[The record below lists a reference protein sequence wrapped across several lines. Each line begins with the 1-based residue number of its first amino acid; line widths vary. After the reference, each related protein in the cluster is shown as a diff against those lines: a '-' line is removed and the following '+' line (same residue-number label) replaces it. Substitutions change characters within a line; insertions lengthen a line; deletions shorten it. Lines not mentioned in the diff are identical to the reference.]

1 MSSVVI
7 SGDTSGSVTLQAP
20 AVAGSTTLTL
30 PATSGTILQS
40 GTVVTEAQGGNG
52 TTTGYYGFK
61 NRIINGA
68 MVIDQRNAGASAT
81 NLAASGVYGL
91 DRWKYYGTSAS
102 KFTIQQNAGSVT
114 PPVGFANYLGITSL
128 SANTPAATDEYI
140 FIQNIEGY
148 NIADLAWGTA
158 SAKSITISFQVYSS
172 LTGTFS
178 GALGNSANTRIYPF
192 TYTISSANTWT
203 TASITIAGDTSGT
216 WLTTNGVGIRV
227 NFNLGTGSTYLG
239 TAGSWS
245 GTFANGATGSVN
257 VLGTNGATF
266 YITGV
271 QLEKGSTATSFD
283 YRPYSAELQLCQRYF
298 LKNSND
304 GSTGTFLVGV
314 VNTSTSADRCGMA
327 FPVTMRSP
335 PSATV
340 GGSSNPRIYDAGA
353 TPAITSIGSNASS
366 SFGACLGLTAS
377 AGALTVGRAA
387 IIIENGTSFITYSAE
402 L

>member
-1 MSSVVI
+1 MALI
-7 SGDTSGSVTLQAP
+7 
-20 AVAGSTTLTL
+20 
-30 PATSGTILQS
+30 GTINASNDFGL
-40 GTVVTEAQGGNG
+40 
-52 TTTGYYGFK
+52 K

-68 MVIDQRNAGASAT
+68 MVIDQRNAGASVTNAAAT
-81 NLAASGVYGL
+81 AAFSL

-114 PPVGFANYLGITSL
+114 PPVGFTNYLGITSL

-140 FIQNIEGY
+140 LTQNIEGY

-203 TASITIAGDTSGT
+203 TASINIAGDTSGT

-239 TAGSWS
+239 TAGAWS

-257 VLGTNGATF
+257 ILGTNGATF

-283 YRPYSAELQLCQRYF
+283 YRPFGTELQLCQRYYC
-298 LKNSND
+298 KSYQIETAVGTSTTTGCYGVIAS
-304 GSTGTFLVGV
+304 GSTALIGGGNKWPVQMRATPTVTIYSQIG
-314 VNTSTSADRCGMA
+314 TSAKLSASGAIDTGSGVA
-327 FPVTMRSP
+327 IET
-335 PSATV
+335 PSQFGAV
-340 GGSSNPRIYDAGA
+340 GIFASGGFTGA
-353 TPAITSIGSNASS
+353 TWYYGH
-366 SFGACLGLTAS
+366 F
-377 AGALTVGRAA
+377 AA
-387 IIIENGTSFITYSAE
+387 TAE

>member
-1 MSSVVI
+1 MAY
-7 SGDTSGSVTLQAP
+7 GSVNVDKMTTSDGISS
-20 AVAGSTTLTL
+20 AG
-30 PATSGTILQS
+30 
-40 GTVVTEAQGGNG
+40 V
-52 TTTGYYGFK
+52 YGFK
-61 NRIINGA
+61 NRLINGA
-68 MVIDQRNAGASAT
+68 CVIDQRNAGASVTNAAAT
-81 NLAASGVYGL
+81 AAFSL

-128 SANTPAATDEYI
+128 SANTPAVTDEYI
-140 FIQNIEGY
+140 LTQNIEGY

-239 TAGSWS
+239 TAGAWS

-257 VLGTNGATF
+257 ILGTNGATF
-266 YITGV
+266 YITGT
-271 QLEKGSTATSFD
+271 QLEVGSTATSFD
-283 YRPYSAELQLCQRYF
+283 YRPYTTELQLCQRYYQQIG
-298 LKNSND
+298 KNP
-304 GSTGTFLVGV
+304 
-314 VNTSTSADRCGMA
+314 NTSYQGYGMGVA
-327 FPVTMRSP
+327 VSTTTVAVIVPLVVTMRASP
-335 PSATV
+335 SFTFNGATNTIATG
-340 GGSSNPRIYDAGA
+340 GGSVTAVSSDINTPFNVMYQVIASPVVVNSGSRHFQNAG
-353 TPAITSIGSNASS
+353 NASS
-366 SFGACLGLTAS
+366 LEL
-377 AGALTVGRAA
+377 
-387 IIIENGTSFITYSAE
+387 SAE

>member
-1 MSSVVI
+1 MTLAVNI
-7 SGDTSGSVTLQAP
+7 AQSGSNNVTFRNKL
-20 AVAGSTTLTL
+20 
-30 PATSGTILQS
+30 
-40 GTVVTEAQGGNG
+40 
-52 TTTGYYGFK
+52 
-61 NRIINGA
+61 INGN
-68 MVIDQRNAGASAT
+68 MVIDQRNAGASVTNAAAT
-81 NLAASGVYGL
+81 AAFSL

-140 FIQNIEGY
+140 LTQNIEGY

-158 SAKSITISFQVYSS
+158 SAKNITISFQVYSS

-239 TAGSWS
+239 TAGAWS

-257 VLGTNGATF
+257 ILGTNGATF

-271 QLEKGSTATSFD
+271 QLEAGTTASPFE
-283 YRPYSAELQLCQRYF
+283 YRQYGTELALCQRYYEQMTADSTSLLGGYGRF
-298 LKNSND
+298 MTASSA
-304 GSTGTFLVGV
+304 GSGVAYAVYNFGVTKRTTPTFVYSGTYRWQSTAGSDSANTTSLTLVDARPYAISIYMNAGSGGTAGYGGAYQFM
-314 VNTSTSADRCGMA
+314 TSTS
-327 FPVTMRSP
+327 
-335 PSATV
+335 
-340 GGSSNPRIYDAGA
+340 Y
-353 TPAITSIGSNASS
+353 IG
-366 SFGACLGLTAS
+366 F
-377 AGALTVGRAA
+377 
-387 IIIENGTSFITYSAE
+387 SAE

>member
-1 MSSVVI
+1 MALTQVDQ
-7 SGDTSGSVTLQAP
+7 GLL
-20 AVAGSTTLTL
+20 STN
-30 PATSGTILQS
+30 
-40 GTVVTEAQGGNG
+40 AQY
-52 TTTGYYGFK
+52 TGFK
-61 NRIINGA
+61 NRLINSA
-68 MVIDQRNAGASAT
+68 MVIDQRNAGASVTNAAAT
-81 NLAASGVYGL
+81 AAFSL

-114 PPVGFANYLGITSL
+114 PPAGFSNYLGITSL

-140 FIQNIEGY
+140 LLQNIEGY

-239 TAGSWS
+239 TAGAWS

-257 VLGTNGATF
+257 ILGTNGATF

-283 YRPYSAELQLCQRYF
+283 YRPYGTELALCQRYAYNIAPNVTNIAIVNGANF
-298 LKNSND
+298 SGSNFY
-304 GSTGTFLVGV
+304 GTIP
-314 VNTSTSADRCGMA
+314 
-327 FPVTMRSP
+327 FPVTMRTT
-335 PSATV
+335 PSLTTTTGNNFVIFYNGASQTSTSVSLGQASQYSGDITAAT
-340 GGSSNPRIYDAGA
+340 S
-353 TPAITSIGSNASS
+353 
-366 SFGACLGLTAS
+366 GLTAGN
-377 AGALTVGRAA
+377 AAFLRTGASTCALL
-387 IIIENGTSFITYSAE
+387 FSAE

>member
-1 MSSVVI
+1 
-7 SGDTSGSVTLQAP
+7 
-20 AVAGSTTLTL
+20 
-30 PATSGTILQS
+30 
-40 GTVVTEAQGGNG
+40 
-52 TTTGYYGFK
+52 
-61 NRIINGA
+61 

-271 QLEKGSTATSFD
+271 QLEAGTTASPFE
-283 YRPYSAELQLCQRYF
+283 YRQYGTELALCQRYF
-298 LKNSND
+298 QKISGSINGGSYNQFANMAYENASTAWGVVALRATMRAQPTTAYNGTFTLSYGTQGTLIND
-304 GSTGTFLVGV
+304 GNQTGGDLAVIGWT
-314 VNTSTSADRCGMA
+314 
-327 FPVTMRSP
+327 
-335 PSATV
+335 
-340 GGSSNPRIYDAGA
+340 GGSGGAAGSSTYIRA
-353 TPAITSIGSNASS
+353 NASS
-366 SFGACLGLTAS
+366 AVFISF
-377 AGALTVGRAA
+377 
-387 IIIENGTSFITYSAE
+387 SAE

>member
-1 MSSVVI
+1 M
-7 SGDTSGSVTLQAP
+7 TL
-20 AVAGSTTLTL
+20 AVNL
-30 PATSGTILQS
+30 
-40 GTVVTEAQGGNG
+40 AQGASNNV
-52 TTTGYYGFK
+52 TFR

-68 MVIDQRNAGASAT
+68 CVIDQRNAGASVTNAAAT
-81 NLAASGVYGL
+81 AAFSL

-114 PPVGFANYLGITSL
+114 PPVGFTNYLGITSL

-140 FIQNIEGY
+140 LTQNIEGY

-271 QLEKGSTATSFD
+271 QLEAGTTASPFE
-283 YRPYSAELQLCQRYF
+283 YRQYGTEFSLCQRYYQ
-298 LKNSND
+298 LAD
-304 GSTGTFLVGV
+304 GYVGSAYITTNYVCNLTFTTAMRAAPTVGETG
-314 VNTSTSADRCGMA
+314 VNTITYPGNVDYTQSSISISINGGSRVSTTSAQINLGN
-327 FPVTMRSP
+327 FSSLVTN
-335 PSATV
+335 TYVLLHNV
-340 GGSSNPRIYDAGA
+340 GSGS
-353 TPAITSIGSNASS
+353 IT
-366 SFGACLGLTAS
+366 L
-377 AGALTVGRAA
+377 
-387 IIIENGTSFITYSAE
+387 SAE
-402 L
+402 I